1 MSTIEPY
8 LIGLVLIA
16 ALTHASWNALVKT
29 TADGLC
35 TFATVMG
42 TGAVIYMFVAPFV
55 DLPERSVWFYL
66 WVSTFL
72 HYGYF
77 MFLWYALRHGDL
89 STAYPVA
96 RGSAPMIVAVGAA
109 VLAGEVLSWQATFG
123 LVIASSGICML
134 AFEKG
139 LPRAGHRKPFLLA
152 FITGLFIASYT
163 VVDGLGLAKA
173 SEPWGYIVWL
183 NIFDGAPLLIYVL
196 VTRRQIYLEFLRV
209 DGKKAVL
216 GGVFA
221 MIGYFFVLYALSFG
235 HMAHVSALRETSV
248 LFAVVLASFTLHE
261 KFGPIRWVAAI
272 AIVCGVATM
281 HLSG

>member
-1 MSTIEPY
+1 LSTIEPH

-16 ALTHASWNALVKT
+16 AFTHASWNALVKT
-29 TADGLC
+29 TGDGLC

-55 DLPERSVWFYL
+55 TLPEREVWGYL
-66 WVSTFL
+66 AVSTLL

-77 MFLWYALRHGDL
+77 IFLWYALRHGDL

-96 RGSAPMIVAVGAA
+96 RGSAPIIVGVGAT
-109 VLAGEVLSWQATFG
+109 VLAGEVLSTQSTIG
-123 LVIASSGICML
+123 LAVASSGICML
-134 AFEKG
+134 ALEKG
-139 LPRAGHRKPFLLA
+139 LPKQGHRKPFVLA

-163 VVDGLGLAKA
+163 VVDGLGLTIA

-183 NIFDGAPLLIYVL
+183 NILDGAPLLLYVL
-196 VTRRQIYLEFLRV
+196 LTRRQLYIEFLRI

-216 GGVFA
+216 GGVLA

-248 LFAVVLASFTLHE
+248 LIAVILGCFTLHE

-272 AIVCGVATM
+272 AIVCGVASM